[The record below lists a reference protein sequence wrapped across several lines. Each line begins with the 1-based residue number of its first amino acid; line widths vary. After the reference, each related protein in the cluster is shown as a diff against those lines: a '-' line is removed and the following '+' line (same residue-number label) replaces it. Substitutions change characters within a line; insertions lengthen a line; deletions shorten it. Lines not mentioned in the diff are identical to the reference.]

1 MPSVAEPGVT
11 MLLEVQSAS
20 NFLTHLVKLG
30 RTSLSESQLDT
41 LRQSLL
47 EVLRQRYKY
56 HWFPEKPHK
65 GSGYRCIRINGKLD
79 PVVEQAALHCG
90 LSAAVLKTT
99 FPPELTVW
107 IDPAEVSYRIGENGS
122 ICVLLDPSHGEPWKP
137 APRQTS
143 RKTVAT
149 LPVPA
154 VAAAA
159 KTPQKKIEEQ
169 IAACKE
175 TLRLLHGTRNA
186 EQISVQ

>member
-1 MPSVAEPGVT
+1 MH
-11 MLLEVQSAS
+11 LEIQSAS
-20 NFLTHLVKLG
+20 HFLTHLVALG
-30 RTSLSESQLDT
+30 RANLTEPQLCQLRLALLET
-41 LRQSLL
+41 LR
-47 EVLRQRYKY
+47 LRYRD
-56 HWFPEKPHK
+56 HWFPDKPHK

-79 PVVEQAALHCG
+79 PVVEGAAVRCG
-90 LSAAVLKTT
+90 LSAVVLKST

-107 IDPAEVSYRIGENGS
+107 VDPGEVSYRIGENGS

>member
-122 ICVLLDPSHGEPWKP
+122 ICVLFDATHQEPWKP
-137 APRQTS
+137 TLGQGTTYAYAQTIV
-143 RKTVAT
+143 K
-149 LPVPA
+149 
-154 VAAAA
+154 
-159 KTPQKKIEEQ
+159 KTPQKKIEDQ
-169 IAACKE
+169 IEACKE
-175 TLRLLHGTRNA
+175 NLRLLHGTRNA
-186 EQISVQ
+186 DQMSVQ